1 METLLPSEIA
11 RLVLGYLEDQKCTEA
26 AKLFLETSPHLQECR
41 TVLSCGRRFNTRVN
55 GLTLMDIVE
64 KFSAISA
71 MIQERLNKA
80 TDCEQLKHCGDL
92 IEQLK
97 FLVEEPRGQRFVS
110 NTQTSNGLP
119 ITANN
124 IRKRHNSERIKR
136 IIKSQSNPVQQSDV
150 ITNPP
155 SCHNIDTTPLE
166 SLPGNID
173 LLKQAECSNI
183 HIIEKNDDNIAQ
195 ESHRQCNNKN
205 INNTIVHNRNNN
217 IRISS
222 DDMSSIRSCEM
233 GDIDEKKKGESANV
247 IPERYTTATS
257 TEELLSFSST
267 EVQTIPYEI
276 PESESES
283 NDEPIEN
290 LSILTKEILNRTE
303 LQECIAENINK
314 AIIPTDLSFKD
325 ENLNESIVGE
335 GNTSIMSELNSAIKS
350 IVEATE
356 SDPVFEK
363 FLTEIIGPHTETDTS
378 PEDDGEGKLSPRSL
392 NEVQEKQA
400 EVALDNISSPEPMIV
415 DTRISAETNIVDVP
429 LKHRLRS
436 SSRQQYNRIEDEGD
450 KVRDQEK
457 EQSALEDQNA
467 AAVLSIINIIN
478 KTSDEDK
485 RNPDNVKEPSDNN
498 GQKMQTMSAV
508 SRNDAVLK
516 HPLASVDVQ
525 KTNNI
530 IIPAN
535 NNVQSKIKKSTVKRP
550 RSTTKHKHEQTTIS
564 NNQFITEH
572 EIMTMPTLIVCSK
585 DEVDNLLISRSSI
598 KSTPTSRF
606 LPIAPKD
613 PNRIEKPME
622 TLYLKTVNVAQ
633 QVPIKTLPTVVEES
647 DNSANQSGVF
657 QSTKKNNK
665 ANKRSKIIHETDGTV
680 PIDANQ
686 QVLEHP
692 IELAQINK
700 IGSESITLYGNEAN
714 AKTLLDGANLP
725 TINLE
730 EHISLSESGL
740 SPYLKFSCS
749 KTSQSHNLSD
759 IDIAPIEKPAS
770 NRTNVE
776 QHLPKSTDI
785 ITKRTPKSLLQSRS
799 KNHRLS
805 LSTPRKR
812 SGHVRALD
820 FSTPMKATGSNRK
833 ANGEGNVQLSSAS
846 TKRLKSVCRTSLFR
860 SPSLSHTSQKQKSP
874 MKVCQSSYRIPIAT
888 RSPAPKLM
896 GGWDKCNGVG
906 VIIGEV
912 SPHGS
917 TSASC
922 SSFEDRTVQHKPSKA
937 PIESWDADLRKSV
950 QLNKKDET
958 GVQTTA
964 KRRRDS
970 IDKDDAIRK
979 RTKYKSR
986 SPKGKNRRKI
996 HNKLEVNEKCNRDI
1010 EDIDEQEEENLQ
1022 ENVKNTVT
1030 EKTLRA
1036 AAVIQPR
1043 NNEKENVTKVVISAA
1058 DSMTNKSDK
1067 ISRPAETS
1075 TRVDSSTNVSN
1086 SNTVSETKPVKKYAQ
1101 LKTITT
1107 NLRKSDNEN
1116 EKSAQNYS
1124 QISEMSKILSAD
1136 STQHI
1141 LQMPHDMINLETP
1154 RKFDNI
1160 SGPPPTPRVLSPNSI
1175 TPFIKIS
1182 EDSTKVRSSFITT
1195 PEFPIT
1201 PGVAITP
1208 KEETTRDM
1216 IKRGEYNS
1224 SYYKPSSEQTQQNSD
1239 LSKSKNTQES
1249 PIISSSHISLHSMHN
1264 SLTSGNTYQT
1274 CSTSKL
1280 EITQFEVIK
1289 ENLPREEAIKEL
1301 KIASGTAELDNPV
1314 LIDHH
1319 IYKAINE
1326 YRETIIDNYVDD
1338 NYVVD
1343 SHNDSVK
1350 NNNFSSSDTSS
1361 SSSSTSSSSSS
1372 SSSSST
1378 SSNTDAS
1385 AMCSPND
1392 KCDKTSNKINT
1403 DTSSNSAE
1411 KGINVPK
1418 DANHASANVSDD
1430 VTCKRSDNVLF
1441 ESESSPKKVF
1451 AIAKTDD
1458 QIEATL
1464 KETPAKDET
1473 LLNEA
1478 DISETPSS
1486 SKSGVESLTNLS
1498 TKISAIMTEDEKLS
1512 KSNNFNKPKN
1522 SNKIQILNKL
1532 RSKPKII
1539 NVQYI
1544 QLERDENKSDKYR
1557 FKHEQ
1562 DVPTNDKLMHRQQL
1576 EEKRQRMIAK
1586 IKDNPKLT
1594 LANRTKHIY
1603 KRILS
1608 SSNSLKKNTQF
1619 GRGQRGIRSTVK
1631 YSHNVNENIN
1641 KDSKSPD
1648 NLQENS
1654 TINTQQKHL
1663 PSTRNRDVVNKCCD
1677 NEEEI
1682 KNRVVAKN
1690 TDPGITNY
1698 QTNNNELFNN
1708 DTTKSHGDNIGDTT
1722 LLEKLIENYDKKEPT
1737 QLHKTFSSKD
1747 SNRGA
1752 NVESPKQELST
1763 VLQCLQLVPACK
1775 NEHND
1780 ENQTGRQHEELN
1792 EFENRANNESQAI
1805 DIHNYKAEYHFV
1817 YDDSMPMRKRRRR
1830 YSNHELQIEI
1840 NYADLSDPNAGSE
1853 CIKVMKVTE
1862 FEEIFNLP
1870 PKSKKRTVNKKSSV
1884 KNIKVCKTVKDA
1896 FILKDNA
1903 AKPLATSSPVEEL
1916 SKGKVKKTIIKTA
1929 AANRNDNDTQ
1939 SDVKRKQQKHQEKD
1953 ITKSRKRKLSETKE
1967 TKQFEKK
1974 PCMTDPQILLNNLD
1988 DVHLNEL
1995 LCVVHGP
2002 E

>member
-1 METLLPSEIA
+1 MIA
-11 RLVLGYLEDQKCTEA
+11 
-26 AKLFLETSPHLQECR
+26 
-41 TVLSCGRRFNTRVN
+41 
-55 GLTLMDIVE
+55 
-64 KFSAISA
+64 
-71 MIQERLNKA
+71 
-80 TDCEQLKHCGDL
+80 
-92 IEQLK
+92 
-97 FLVEEPRGQRFVS
+97 
-110 NTQTSNGLP
+110 
-119 ITANN
+119 
-124 IRKRHNSERIKR
+124 
-136 IIKSQSNPVQQSDV
+136 
-150 ITNPP
+150 
-155 SCHNIDTTPLE
+155 
-166 SLPGNID
+166 
-173 LLKQAECSNI
+173 
-183 HIIEKNDDNIAQ
+183 
-195 ESHRQCNNKN
+195 
-205 INNTIVHNRNNN
+205 
-217 IRISS
+217 
-222 DDMSSIRSCEM
+222 
-233 GDIDEKKKGESANV
+233 
-247 IPERYTTATS
+247 
-257 TEELLSFSST
+257 
-267 EVQTIPYEI
+267 
-276 PESESES
+276 
-283 NDEPIEN
+283 
-290 LSILTKEILNRTE
+290 
-303 LQECIAENINK
+303 
-314 AIIPTDLSFKD
+314 
-325 ENLNESIVGE
+325 
-335 GNTSIMSELNSAIKS
+335 
-350 IVEATE
+350 
-356 SDPVFEK
+356 
-363 FLTEIIGPHTETDTS
+363 
-378 PEDDGEGKLSPRSL
+378 
-392 NEVQEKQA
+392 
-400 EVALDNISSPEPMIV
+400 
-415 DTRISAETNIVDVP
+415 DTRISIETNIVDVP

-436 SSRQQYNRIEDEGD
+436 SSRQQYNRIEDEVE
-450 KVRDQEK
+450 KAKDQEK

-467 AAVLSIINIIN
+467 AAILSIMNIIN

-485 RNPDNVKEPSDNN
+485 KNLDDAKESMITNDNN
-498 GQKMQTMSAV
+498 GQKMQTISTV
-508 SRNDAVLK
+508 NRNDTVLK
-516 HPLASVDVQ
+516 HLPASVDIQ
-525 KTNNI
+525 KTNNVV
-530 IIPAN
+530 IPAN
-535 NNVQSKIKKSTVKRP
+535 NNVQPKIKKSTVKRP
-550 RSTTKHKHEQTTIS
+550 RSTTKYKHDQTPIS

-585 DEVDNLLISRSSI
+585 DEVDNLLISRSSAI
-598 KSTPTSRF
+598 KSTSTSRF

-633 QVPIKTLPTVVEES
+633 QVPIKTLPTVMEES
-647 DNSANQSGVF
+647 DNSVNQAGLL
-657 QSTKKNNK
+657 QSSRKNNK
-665 ANKRSKIIHETDGTV
+665 INKRSKTIHETDMTV

-686 QVLEHP
+686 QILEHP
-692 IELAQINK
+692 IELAQTNK

-714 AKTLLDGANLP
+714 AKTLLEGANLP

-730 EHISLSESGL
+730 ENISLSESGL
-740 SPYLKFSCS
+740 SPYLKFNCS

-759 IDIAPIEKPAS
+759 IDIAPIEKTAS

-776 QHLPKSTDI
+776 QHLSKSTDI

-820 FSTPMKATGSNRK
+820 FSTPIKTTGSSRK
-833 ANGEGNVQLSSAS
+833 VNGDGNAQLSSAS

-860 SPSLSHTSQKQKSP
+860 SPSLSNTPTQKQKSP

-937 PIESWDADLRKSV
+937 PMVESWDADLRKSV
-950 QLNKKDET
+950 QLNKKDEIEI
-958 GVQTTA
+958 QITA
-964 KRRRDS
+964 KRKRDS
-970 IDKDDAIRK
+970 IDNDDMIRK

-986 SPKGKNRRKI
+986 SPKAKNRRKVR
-996 HNKLEVNEKCNRDI
+996 NKSEVNEKINRDNG
-1010 EDIDEQEEENLQ
+1010 DIDEQEEENFE
-1022 ENVKNTVT
+1022 ENAKNTI
-1030 EKTLRA
+1030 KTLSA
-1036 AAVIQPR
+1036 ATIIESR

-1058 DSMTNKSDK
+1058 DSITNKPDK
-1067 ISRPAETS
+1067 ISQPTEIS
-1075 TRVDSSTNVSN
+1075 TKVDSSTNASN
-1086 SNTVSETKPVKKYAQ
+1086 SNTVSEKKPVKKYAQ

-1116 EKSAQNYS
+1116 EMNAQNYS
-1124 QISEMSKILSAD
+1124 QISEISRILPAD

-1141 LQMPHDMINLETP
+1141 LQMPHDMISLETP

-1160 SGPPPTPRVLSPNSI
+1160 SGPPPTPRVLSPSSNAI

-1182 EDSTKVRSSFITT
+1182 EDSTKVRSSFIIT

-1201 PGVAITP
+1201 PGITITP
-1208 KEETTRDM
+1208 KEETTRDI

-1239 LSKSKNTQES
+1239 LSKSKNIQES
-1249 PIISSSHISLHSMHN
+1249 PILSSSHISLHSTHN
-1264 SLTSGNTYQT
+1264 SLTSDNIYQM
-1274 CSTSKL
+1274 CTSKL

-1301 KIASGTAELDNPV
+1301 KIASKDLAGIAELDNPV
-1314 LIDHH
+1314 LIDRH
-1319 IYKAINE
+1319 IYKGINE
-1326 YRETIIDNYVDD
+1326 YRETIIDD
-1338 NYVVD
+1338 NYVD

-1361 SSSSTSSSSSS
+1361 SSSSSSSASSS

-1378 SSNTDAS
+1378 STSSNTDTS
-1385 AMCSPND
+1385 TMCSPNN
-1392 KCDKTSNKINT
+1392 KCDKAPNKIST

-1411 KGINVPK
+1411 KGINILK
-1418 DANHASANVSDD
+1418 ENHASANIPDD
-1430 VTCKRSDNVLF
+1430 VTCKRSDNDLF
-1441 ESESSPKKVF
+1441 EQESSPKKVF

-1486 SKSGVESLTNLS
+1486 SKSGVVESLTNLS
-1498 TKISAIMTEDEKLS
+1498 TKITAIMTEDEKLS

-1522 SNKIQILNKL
+1522 SNKIELLNKL

-1539 NVQYI
+1539 NVQNI
-1544 QLERDENKSDKYR
+1544 QPELHIVEKKLDKYR
-1557 FKHEQ
+1557 SEHEQ
-1562 DVPTNDKLMHRQQL
+1562 NAFINDKLMHRQQL

-1603 KRILS
+1603 KRILI

-1619 GRGQRGIRSTVK
+1619 GKGQRGTRPTVK
-1631 YSHNVNENIN
+1631 YSHTINENVS
-1641 KDSKSPD
+1641 KDSKSLND
-1648 NLQENS
+1648 LQKNS
-1654 TINTQQKHL
+1654 TINTRQKYL
-1663 PSTRNRDVVNKCCD
+1663 PSIQNRDLENKCYN

-1682 KNRVVAKN
+1682 KNQVVASKN
-1690 TDPGITNY
+1690 IDPDITNY
-1698 QTNNNELFNN
+1698 KNNSNELFND
-1708 DTTKSHGDNIGDTT
+1708 DTTRQSHRNNINDTT
-1722 LLEKLIENYDKKEPT
+1722 LLEKLIENYDKKEHI
-1737 QLHKTFSSKD
+1737 QLYKTFPSKD
-1747 SNRGA
+1747 QEYTEKSDAKINTVEKICDIQDNIIKEEEMFKDNTNMHAKLSEKEINPNEKHITVQEVPDKIKPFSNHVDKSECNKILRHKVDQVKRDLFSDEENDYRPCSTVKNNKTKITEVPNLVEVSNRRA
-1752 NVESPKQELST
+1752 NVDSSKQELST

-1780 ENQTGRQHEELN
+1780 ENQTGRQCEEPN
-1792 EFENRANNESQAI
+1792 KSENRANNESQAV

-1817 YDDSMPMRKRRRR
+1817 YDDSMPLRKRRRR

-1840 NYADLSDPNAGSE
+1840 NYADLSDLNAVE
-1853 CIKVMKVTE
+1853 CIKIMKVTE

-1884 KNIKVCKTVKDA
+1884 KNLNVCKTVKDT
-1896 FILKDNA
+1896 FILKDDN

-1939 SDVKRKQQKHQEKD
+1939 FDVKKKQQKHQEKGK
-1953 ITKSRKRKLSETKE
+1953 IAKIFRYICNKIK
-1967 TKQFEKK
+1967 
-1974 PCMTDPQILLNNLD
+1974 
-1988 DVHLNEL
+1988 
-1995 LCVVHGP
+1995 
-2002 E
+2002 

>member
-1 METLLPSEIA
+1 MKYFNI
-11 RLVLGYLEDQKCTEA
+11 
-26 AKLFLETSPHLQECR
+26 CR
-41 TVLSCGRRFNTRVN
+41 
-55 GLTLMDIVE
+55 
-64 KFSAISA
+64 
-71 MIQERLNKA
+71 
-80 TDCEQLKHCGDL
+80 
-92 IEQLK
+92 
-97 FLVEEPRGQRFVS
+97 
-110 NTQTSNGLP
+110 
-119 ITANN
+119 
-124 IRKRHNSERIKR
+124 
-136 IIKSQSNPVQQSDV
+136 
-150 ITNPP
+150 
-155 SCHNIDTTPLE
+155 
-166 SLPGNID
+166 
-173 LLKQAECSNI
+173 
-183 HIIEKNDDNIAQ
+183 
-195 ESHRQCNNKN
+195 
-205 INNTIVHNRNNN
+205 
-217 IRISS
+217 
-222 DDMSSIRSCEM
+222 
-233 GDIDEKKKGESANV
+233 
-247 IPERYTTATS
+247 
-257 TEELLSFSST
+257 
-267 EVQTIPYEI
+267 
-276 PESESES
+276 
-283 NDEPIEN
+283 
-290 LSILTKEILNRTE
+290 
-303 LQECIAENINK
+303 
-314 AIIPTDLSFKD
+314 
-325 ENLNESIVGE
+325 
-335 GNTSIMSELNSAIKS
+335 
-350 IVEATE
+350 
-356 SDPVFEK
+356 
-363 FLTEIIGPHTETDTS
+363 
-378 PEDDGEGKLSPRSL
+378 
-392 NEVQEKQA
+392 VQEKQA
-400 EVALDNISSPEPMIV
+400 EVALDNISSPEPIIV
-415 DTRISAETNIVDVP
+415 DTRISAETNIADVP

-436 SSRQQYNRIEDEGD
+436 SSRQQYNRIEDEVD

-485 RNPDNVKEPSDNN
+485 RNLDNAKEPIMSDNN
-498 GQKMQTMSAV
+498 GQKMQTMSTV

-525 KTNNI
+525 KMNNV

-550 RSTTKHKHEQTTIS
+550 RSTTKHKHEQATIS

-585 DEVDNLLISRSSI
+585 DEVDNLLINRSSI

-613 PNRIEKPME
+613 PNRIEKSME

-633 QVPIKTLPTVVEES
+633 QVPIKTLPTVIEES
-647 DNSANQSGVF
+647 DNSANQSGLF

-665 ANKRSKIIHETDGTV
+665 ANKRSKIIHETDATV

-714 AKTLLDGANLP
+714 AKTLLEGANLP

-759 IDIAPIEKPAS
+759 IDIAPIEKAAS

-776 QHLPKSTDI
+776 QHLQPKSTDI

-820 FSTPMKATGSNRK
+820 FSTPMKATGSSRK

-874 MKVCQSSYRIPIAT
+874 MKVCQSYRIPIAT

-922 SSFEDRTVQHKPSKA
+922 SSFEDRTVQHKPSKT

-958 GVQTTA
+958 GIQTTA
-964 KRRRDS
+964 KRGRDS

-1010 EDIDEQEEENLQ
+1010 EDINEQEEENLQ

-1036 AAVIQPR
+1036 AAIIQPR

-1116 EKSAQNYS
+1116 EKNAENYS
-1124 QISEMSKILSAD
+1124 QISEMSRILSAD

-1141 LQMPHDMINLETP
+1141 LQMPHDMISLETP

-1160 SGPPPTPRVLSPNSI
+1160 SGPPPTPRVLSPSSI

-1201 PGVAITP
+1201 PGIAITP
-1208 KEETTRDM
+1208 KEETTRDI

-1239 LSKSKNTQES
+1239 LSKSKNIQES
-1249 PIISSSHISLHSMHN
+1249 PIISSSHISLHSTHN

-1274 CSTSKL
+1274 CATSKL

-1301 KIASGTAELDNPV
+1301 KIASKDLAGTAELDNPV
-1314 LIDHH
+1314 LIDRH
-1319 IYKAINE
+1319 IYKGINE
-1326 YRETIIDNYVDD
+1326 YRETIIDNYVDN
-1338 NYVVD
+1338 NY
-1343 SHNDSVK
+1343 VK

-1392 KCDKTSNKINT
+1392 KCDKAPNKIST

-1411 KGINVPK
+1411 KGINVLK
-1418 DANHASANVSDD
+1418 DANHASANVSNN

-1464 KETPAKDET
+1464 KETPAKDEA

-1522 SNKIQILNKL
+1522 SNKIQVLNKL

-1539 NVQYI
+1539 NVQCI
-1544 QLERDENKSDKYR
+1544 QLERDENKPDKYR
-1557 FKHEQ
+1557 FEHEQ

-1594 LANRTKHIY
+1594 LANRTKHVY

-1619 GRGQRGIRSTVK
+1619 GRGQRGTRPTVK
-1631 YSHNVNENIN
+1631 YSHNINENIN
-1641 KDSKSPD
+1641 KDSKSSD
-1648 NLQENS
+1648 DLQENS

-1663 PSTRNRDVVNKCCD
+1663 PSTRNRDLVNKCCD

-1690 TDPGITNY
+1690 TDSGITNY

-1708 DTTKSHGDNIGDTT
+1708 DTTRQSHRDNIDDTT

-1737 QLHKTFSSKD
+1737 QLHKTFSKDQEYTKKSKD
-1747 SNRGA
+1747 QEYTKKSDAKVNTVEKICDIKDNIIKEEEIFKDNTNMHAKMSEKEINPNEKHITTQEVPDQIKPFLNYVDKSGCNKILRHKVDQVKRDLFSDEENDHRICSAKNNKTKTTEVSNLVEVSNRRA

-1780 ENQTGRQHEELN
+1780 ENQTGKQREELN

-1817 YDDSMPMRKRRRR
+1817 YDDSMPVRKRRRR

-1840 NYADLSDPNAGSE
+1840 NYADLSDPNAVE

-1903 AKPLATSSPVEEL
+1903 ARPLATSSPVEEL

-1939 SDVKRKQQKHQEKD
+1939 SDVKRKQQKHQEKGK
-1953 ITKSRKRKLSETKE
+1953 IAKIFRYIYNKVNI
-1967 TKQFEKK
+1967 
-1974 PCMTDPQILLNNLD
+1974 IL
-1988 DVHLNEL
+1988 
-1995 LCVVHGP
+1995 C
-2002 E
+2002 